1 MGQLCS
7 VMHCEALPATSALM
21 AFLSVDAN
29 AVMLSQVRCS
39 VLSGINL
46 NEMQIRLWE
55 YAL

>member
-46 NEMQIRLWE
+46 NEMQRRLWE